1 MSKVNL
7 PTAVGS
13 PCYNNFAWHWM
24 LKEKME
30 ILRAR
35 LLNLADTITDDKE
48 RRNGIKG
55 LIKDFCNQTYFPL
68 DRDLKHFMQEYK
80 VITEEEAN
88 QGGQGDGL
96 QDRMEIA

>member
-1 MSKVNL
+1 MSEVNKNIPL
-7 PTAVGS
+7 
-13 PCYNNFAWHWM
+13 PCYNNMAWHWM

-68 DRDLKHFMQEYK
+68 DRDLKHFMIEYK
-80 VITEEEAN
+80 VIEESDMVRDAFSDNSLHNIEP
-88 QGGQGDGL
+88 L
-96 QDRMEIA
+96 I